1 MELTPTGRMQGLENG
16 FQSESPDTWLT
27 NGNPWEIPRR
37 DLAYKIGFY
46 GSVQNGKWVPDE
58 QVRINWLLL
67 ILISGAICVL
77 LSSSLIQSH
86 SGLSL

>member
-1 MELTPTGRMQGLENG
+1 MQGLENG

-46 GSVQNGKWVPDE
+46 GSVQNGKWIPEE
-58 QVRINWLLL
+58 QVSFSHLFNSWNHADRACRTHLTRICYQLP
-67 ILISGAICVL
+67 SEEK
-77 LSSSLIQSH
+77 QQP
-86 SGLSL
+86 

>member
-1 MELTPTGRMQGLENG
+1 MQGLTNG
-16 FQSESPDTWLT
+16 FQSEAPDTWLT

-58 QVRINWLLL
+58 QVSLNQKEHI
-67 ILISGAICVL
+67 IISRTCCNL
-77 LSSSLIQSH
+77 Y
-86 SGLSL
+86 